1 MYDEGGLLDMNLA
14 GFPTWSGSSD
24 DGPVPTPTPW
34 QVNFGRK
41 GIVAFADLTA
51 FPAPTPTSSEIR
63 RIVGWR
69 NYGTTKQTA
78 TSFGRFSFQLSPN
91 LQQDAWGSYLLDFGD
106 APYADPAI
114 YPFTSVPSDFGSN
127 SRTDQALMS
136 RRELLRLQSTIRFS
150 QDHLQYMGTFSR
162 ERNYPAPDW
171 RSLRL
176 PDRFP
181 MNAVGLVKP
190 VPPVS
195 VTTRGRGNSDG
206 NGVGW
211 RGRGRY
217 RGCVRDILDMF
228 GLAWVNGTGTD
239 KSQLAYWGRWQYVG
253 EQQPSEPNNNPLA
266 FIAPLRGRLEFIKI
280 LNYALNVANPS
291 WDPLSNDTDSNRV
304 ARTLSITASLI
315 DQYDD
320 SGDMNE
326 RDPTTGNHTAIIEYG
341 GGFVF
346 GWENENNPGSSG
358 YDVDKDPY
366 AWIID
371 QNTGSTKPRPATV
384 PIVLNHPFS
393 NVGEFGYGLDTASIN
408 FSPLNFTSE
417 TSNDRPVLDFFSY
430 NPILHGYPRVG
441 IFNLNTRNAP
451 VLAAALKGALKND
464 TLLPPPSSGI
474 ISASEAAAAAQ
485 RIVDETK
492 LRPVLNR
499 GDVARLVR
507 LGANASWT
515 KEQKE
520 AIGRVLAEMG
530 QARTWNL
537 FIDVIAQTGK
547 CAPGETDLTRFV
559 VEGEKRYWLHIALGR
574 DPIGICPSCTV

>member
-1 MYDEGGLLDMNLA
+1 
-14 GFPTWSGSSD
+14 
-24 DGPVPTPTPW
+24 V
-34 QVNFGRK
+34 
-41 GIVAFADLTA
+41 
-51 FPAPTPTSSEIR
+51 
-63 RIVGWR
+63 
-69 NYGTTKQTA
+69 
-78 TSFGRFSFQLSPN
+78 
-91 LQQDAWGSYLLDFGD
+91 
-106 APYADPAI
+106 
-114 YPFTSVPSDFGSN
+114 
-127 SRTDQALMS
+127 
-136 RRELLRLQSTIRFS
+136 
-150 QDHLQYMGTFSR
+150 H
-162 ERNYPAPDW
+162 
-171 RSLRL
+171 
-176 PDRFP
+176 
-181 MNAVGLVKP
+181 
-190 VPPVS
+190 
-195 VTTRGRGNSDG
+195 
-206 NGVGW
+206 
-211 RGRGRY
+211 
-217 RGCVRDILDMF
+217 DILDMF

-239 KSQLAYWGRWQYVG
+239 KSQLAYWSRWQYVG

-266 FIAPLRGRLEFIKI
+266 YIAPLRGRLEFIKI
-280 LNYALNVANPS
+280 LNYALNVANPG

-341 GGFVF
+341 GGFVL

-371 QNTGSTKPRPATV
+371 PNTGSTKPRPATV

-430 NPILHGYPRVG
+430 NPILHSYPRAG
-441 IFNLNTRNAP
+441 IFNLNTRNSP

-464 TLLPPPSSGI
+464 TLVPPPSSGI

-485 RIVDETK
+485 RIVDETR

-507 LGANASWT
+507 VGANASWT

-574 DPIGICPSCTV
+574 DPIGICPSCTVDVLGSQLEEVIE

>member
-1 MYDEGGLLDMNLA
+1 MSKSNRKNQGVALIIVLAFVVLLTGLSLAYFSHTATDRQLARASFHDTSAELLAHSALDIILSSLKREIITAGPNVTQGNIQPQRSGDNASIPNLIRRSLRDDGIPPPGVPSLASTISSGPVDPANPTRGEVTRARWNSHYLIPSAASFTPPDWVLVTRHGPDVVPLPSDVIGRYAFAVYDEGGLLDMNLA

-280 LNYALNVANPS
+280 LNYALNVANPG
-291 WDPLSNDTDSNRV
+291 WDAFSNDTDLGRV
-304 ARTLSITASLI
+304 ARTLSML
-315 DQYDD
+315 
-320 SGDMNE
+320 
-326 RDPTTGNHTAIIEYG
+326 
-341 GGFVF
+341 
-346 GWENENNPGSSG
+346 
-358 YDVDKDPY
+358 
-366 AWIID
+366 
-371 QNTGSTKPRPATV
+371 PR
-384 PIVLNHPFS
+384 
-393 NVGEFGYGLDTASIN
+393 
-408 FSPLNFTSE
+408 
-417 TSNDRPVLDFFSY
+417 
-430 NPILHGYPRVG
+430 
-441 IFNLNTRNAP
+441 
-451 VLAAALKGALKND
+451 
-464 TLLPPPSSGI
+464 
-474 ISASEAAAAAQ
+474 
-485 RIVDETK
+485 
-492 LRPVLNR
+492 
-499 GDVARLVR
+499 
-507 LGANASWT
+507 
-515 KEQKE
+515 
-520 AIGRVLAEMG
+520 
-530 QARTWNL
+530 
-537 FIDVIAQTGK
+537 
-547 CAPGETDLTRFV
+547 
-559 VEGEKRYWLHIALGR
+559 
-574 DPIGICPSCTV
+574 